1 MTFGLETLYA
11 DLLRDEGSRDR
22 PYRDTVGKLTI
33 GIGHNLDDV
42 PISPRAIRVLWEDDI
57 EAHWRGL
64 QRALPWVLTLDPL
77 RQRVLLNMAFNL
89 GVPGL
94 LAFKTTLE
102 HVRAGR
108 FDRAADAMLHSLWAK
123 QVGARA
129 QRLAAQMRTGL
140 A

>member
-1 MTFGLETLYA
+1 MTLDLEALYA
-11 DLLRDEGSRDR
+11 DLLRDEGSRNR
-22 PYRDTVGKLTI
+22 PYRDSVGKLTI

-42 PISPRAIRVLWEDDI
+42 PLSPRAIRVIWEDDV
-57 EAHWRGL
+57 EDHWLAL
-64 QRALPWVLTLDPL
+64 QRALPWIDTLNPV

-94 LAFKTTLE
+94 LAFKTTLG
-102 HVRAGR
+102 HVKAGR
-108 FDRAADAMLHSLWAK
+108 FADASVAMLASLWAR

-129 QRLAAQMRTGL
+129 QRLATQMRTGL